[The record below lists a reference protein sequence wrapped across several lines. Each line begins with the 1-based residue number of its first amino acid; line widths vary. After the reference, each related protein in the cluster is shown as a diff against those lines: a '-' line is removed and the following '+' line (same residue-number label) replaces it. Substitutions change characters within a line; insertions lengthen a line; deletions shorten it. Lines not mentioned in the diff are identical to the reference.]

1 MHHDVTFVLQ
11 ADTVVVAANQQ
22 QANLSMPQQRL
33 GVVNTHVCM
42 YPCMYVPM
50 YVSTRLEHMHTVPH
64 HLSLCMHEQATNEVQ
79 QTWLSAHTH
88 TLLLKLKVI
97 EEQLLVLTY
106 TSDTMPALRKVDDHL
121 TKAQRKLDARDKQV
135 SCVLHWPSELC
146 AHHISSSMLT
156 ARP

>member
-1 MHHDVTFVLQ
+1 
-11 ADTVVVAANQQ
+11 
-22 QANLSMPQQRL
+22 
-33 GVVNTHVCM
+33 
-42 YPCMYVPM
+42 
-50 YVSTRLEHMHTVPH
+50 
-64 HLSLCMHEQATNEVQ
+64 MHEQATNEVQ

>member
-33 GVVNTHVCM
+33 GVVNTH
-42 YPCMYVPM
+42 
-50 YVSTRLEHMHTVPH
+50 VSTRLEHMHTVPH

-88 TLLLKLKVI
+88 TLLSKLKVI

>member
-33 GVVNTHVCM
+33 GVVNTH
-42 YPCMYVPM
+42 
-50 YVSTRLEHMHTVPH
+50 VSTRLEHMHTVPH

>member
-1 MHHDVTFVLQ
+1 
-11 ADTVVVAANQQ
+11 
-22 QANLSMPQQRL
+22 MPQQRL
-33 GVVNTHVCM
+33 GVVNTH
-42 YPCMYVPM
+42 
-50 YVSTRLEHMHTVPH
+50 VSTRLEHMHTVPH

-88 TLLLKLKVI
+88 TLLSKLKVI

-146 AHHISSSMLT
+146 AHHISTLMLT

>member
-1 MHHDVTFVLQ
+1 LHHDVTFVLQ

-33 GVVNTHVCM
+33 GVVNTH
-42 YPCMYVPM
+42 
-50 YVSTRLEHMHTVPH
+50 VSTRLEHMHTVPH